1 MAENTTQQE
10 QNEPLLIDP
19 STVAEK
25 VKAAEL
31 TPKPEKAVKQKTGPV
46 GATYTWG
53 TGRRKSSIARVRIRP
68 GDGKLLINK
77 RKVDDYFT
85 QPRDRNAIVAPLKSL
100 KAEKKFDVFVN
111 VKGGGLAG
119 QAGAIRLALARALE
133 KFDPEL
139 RKKLKPAG
147 FLTRDAR
154 VVERKKYG
162 LAGARRAYQFSKR

>member
-1 MAENTTQQE
+1 M
-10 QNEPLLIDP
+10 
-19 STVAEK
+19 
-25 VKAAEL
+25 
-31 TPKPEKAVKQKTGPV
+31 PKLE
-46 GATYTWG
+46 YISL
-53 TGRRKSSIARVRIRP
+53 GRRKRAVARLRMAT
-68 GDGKLLINK
+68 GKGKITVNK
-77 RKVDDYFT
+77 RAIDDYFGRENLKQIIK
-85 QPRDRNAIVAPLKSL
+85 QPLELCEVMGQ
-100 KAEKKFDVFVN
+100 FDIRVN

>member
-1 MAENTTQQE
+1 M
-10 QNEPLLIDP
+10 
-19 STVAEK
+19 
-25 VKAAEL
+25 
-31 TPKPEKAVKQKTGPV
+31 PKLE
-46 GATYTWG
+46 YISL
-53 TGRRKSSIARVRIRP
+53 GRRKRAVARLRMAA
-68 GDGKLLINK
+68 GKGKITVNK
-77 RKVDDYFT
+77 RALDDYFGRENLKQIIK
-85 QPRDRNAIVAPLKSL
+85 QPLELCEVTGQ
-100 KAEKKFDVFVN
+100 FDIRVN
-111 VKGGGLAG
+111 VNGGGLAG